1 MIFNA
6 FGEGYL
12 CILKTFLFLCI
23 PILYFIYVLHE
34 IYMEKELQELF
45 WVPIPRSN
53 GNKINLNVALHA
65 LFELHINYVCI
76 MAAKQPN

>member
-1 MIFNA
+1 
-6 FGEGYL
+6 
-12 CILKTFLFLCI
+12 
-23 PILYFIYVLHE
+23 
-34 IYMEKELQELF
+34 MEKELQELF